1 MDKSFFALLVWIK
14 QLGLEI
20 DEFVRLFVSE
30 MDVQNVP
37 EFNSLTSL
45 AWVLSKKLK
54 IKKIFDEYNQEKSVI
69 LT

>member
-1 MDKSFFALLVWIK
+1 MDRSFFALLVWIK

-30 MDVQNVP
+30 TDMQNVP
-37 EFNSLTSL
+37 EFNSLTFL

-54 IKKIFDEYNQEKSVI
+54 IKKIFDEYNQEKNVI
-69 LT
+69 